1 VRIYCEGLATGEWH
15 PNYPG
20 YQPPIWKTNPEG
32 KRKGQ
37 FSYPV
42 HIMFGMQDVALDP
55 RIVLN
60 GCEDFMLDAEKG
72 MRKAD
77 VGGEQGVEVHNVGRS
92 SVTKM
97 WDCGHWAM
105 LDGQGARALER
116 LLGRLVGSSAS
127 S

>member
-1 VRIYCEGLATGEWH
+1 MREWH
-15 PNYPG
+15 PNYPS
-20 YQPPIWKTNPEG
+20 YQPPIWKTNPES

-42 HIMFGMQDVALDP
+42 HVMFGMQDIALDP
-55 RIVLN
+55 RIVLD
-60 GCEDFMLDAEKG
+60 GVEGFMMDAEKG

-77 VGGEQGVEVHNVGRS
+77 VGGEAGVEVQTVGRS

-97 WDCGHWAM
+97 WDSGHWAM

-116 LLGRLVGSSAS
+116 LAGRLVGDSALS
-127 S
+127 